1 MKIKYLW
8 YRQSSSLR
16 VLAIFLGYHSAAFFL
31 ASQDS
36 FWIGTKS
43 LKSVKNGRGSRFS
56 VYDLLHPLRCLR
68 TCIPRK
74 THQSGGEKCRFAVHH
89 CPASPCHVSFEMI
102 GRWVGLGGATPS
114 LFHLILEAT
123 EREWVAGVPEIP
135 TAHHPCCASSR
146 EGSFLVLR
154 SLKQD
159 LKLPRQPSLKASRI
173 RFIRSHTEPC
183 FL

>member
-123 EREWVAGVPEIP
+123 ERE
-135 TAHHPCCASSR
+135 CSR
-146 EGSFLVLR
+146 PFLQNWEYL
-154 SLKQD
+154 SYTLLAKSI
-159 LKLPRQPSLKASRI
+159 LKLWWFCKK
-173 RFIRSHTEPC
+173 
-183 FL
+183 FLQQKHFCVGVGSIMALI